1 MSPSQTPQGSPS
13 KSHAPPGAY
22 DLPNVF
28 DNAMKLLPGNN
39 DSPSKNTRS
48 QLQPKSPTKAG
59 NAFGQD
65 ADFSEYTTAGAGPGS
80 PRRHQGN
87 EENTPPS
94 SRPGIK
100 TQSSYL
106 TAAQQGRQEAYKTR
120 EEPKFDRGL
129 TAKEAE
135 MISKPSV
142 KRLANVTQ
150 LCKSIVYKSFL
161 TWCAN
166 HVYKT
171 SSTTISTSSA
181 TFTSVK
187 PALHNSGQACLSL
200 PRHQRTSTM
209 R

>member
-1 MSPSQTPQGSPS
+1 MSPPQTPQGSPS
-13 KSHAPPGAY
+13 KSQAPPGAY

-28 DNAMKLLPGNN
+28 DNAMKLFPSNN

-59 NAFGQD
+59 NVFGQD
-65 ADFSEYTTAGAGPGS
+65 AAEFSEHTIAGAGPGS
-80 PRRHQGN
+80 PRRGQGN
-87 EENTPPS
+87 EENTPPG

-100 TQSSYL
+100 TQNSYL
-106 TAAQQGRQEAYKTR
+106 TSAQQGRQEAYKTR

-150 LCKSIVYKSFL
+150 LCMFRRLSGERALLIV
-161 TWCAN
+161 C
-166 HVYKT
+166 VR
-171 SSTTISTSSA
+171 
-181 TFTSVK
+181 
-187 PALHNSGQACLSL
+187 LS
-200 PRHQRTSTM
+200 
-209 R
+209 